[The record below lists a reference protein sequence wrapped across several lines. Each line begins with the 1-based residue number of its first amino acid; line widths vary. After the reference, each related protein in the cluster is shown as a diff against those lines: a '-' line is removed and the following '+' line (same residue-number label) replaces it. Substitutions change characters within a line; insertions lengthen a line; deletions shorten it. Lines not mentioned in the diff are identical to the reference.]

1 MQVDT
6 KYTDCWTKEG
16 FTLHDPEVTL
26 HDPPPSILVALRAA
40 WTPFWLIE
48 AGFGRRADG
57 PINRFS
63 NGFGDFSRGG
73 VGSWDPMTLPTCLK
87 TL

>member
-1 MQVDT
+1 MT
-6 KYTDCWTKEG
+6 
-16 FTLHDPEVTL
+16 
-26 HDPPPSILVALRAA
+26 PPPSILVALRAA

-63 NGFGDFSRGG
+63 NGFGDFSKGG
-73 VGSWDPMTLPTCLK
+73 DWQLGPQDPPHLSQNIVGKSAK
-87 TL
+87 NA